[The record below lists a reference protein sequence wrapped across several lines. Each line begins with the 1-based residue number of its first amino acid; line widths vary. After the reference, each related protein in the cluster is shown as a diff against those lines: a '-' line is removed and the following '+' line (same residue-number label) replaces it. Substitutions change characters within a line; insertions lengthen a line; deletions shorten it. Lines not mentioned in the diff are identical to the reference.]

1 MGPALRQRK
10 EALGKQRRNSLSPA
24 LAPPRMEIPLF
35 CLAPK
40 PSHLPSVHRSRQ
52 PRHRAGCPH
61 IGGVCV
67 LVVLFGWKQRPFRR
81 DQACL
86 LSSRPFWNW
95 VWGEVFAAQGK
106 TIKQLCSPP
115 PHVTHFEPSVS
126 WGERVCQDRPGAEA
140 HQHSTTKSEPVFLK
154 EGGQHDTLRAPA
166 GWAPPAVGTCV
177 LDRWVW
183 THWVP
188 AAPLLSRPLGAS
200 GPLRVQ
206 RALRRWA
213 DGWVTQG
220 RSRANRRGGR
230 GTSVWAGV
238 PGVGPG
244 PGGRVAPPG
253 FGSSTG
259 LSQKTPVAVDR

>member
-24 LAPPRMEIPLF
+24 LALRGRR
-35 CLAPK
+35 
-40 PSHLPSVHRSRQ
+40 SHSSVWLPSPPARPQSTGHASRGTE
-52 PRHRAGCPH
+52 RAAPTLE
-61 IGGVCV
+61 VCV
-67 LVVLFGWKQRPFRR
+67 CWWCSLAGSKGHSGGIR
-81 DQACL
+81 ACL

-126 WGERVCQDRPGAEA
+126 WGERTCQDRLGAEA
-140 HQHSTTKSEPVFLK
+140 HQHSTTKSEPIFLK

-166 GWAPPAVGTCV
+166 GWAPPAVGTCT

-213 DGWVTQG
+213 DGWVD
-220 RSRANRRGGR
+220 
-230 GTSVWAGV
+230 AG
-238 PGVGPG
+238 PEQ
-244 PGGRVAPPG
+244 
-253 FGSSTG
+253 
-259 LSQKTPVAVDR
+259 SQ